1 MPSRFRNAD
10 PVSAG
15 LLWRHNCAHLFR
27 VHWAVQRGVCVC
39 RWLDIPLADALR
51 TRQLLPSRF
60 RVTHSVRGRHVQQ
73 LSYTA
78 INCVQWAVHGWLRV
92 SGRLKLVHAAAVRL
106 RELLR
111 RWVSCAESVPG
122 WHVGWLPDT
131 RDIGLQRSM

>member
-1 MPSRFRNAD
+1 MPARLF
-10 PVSAG
+10 
-15 LLWRHNCAHLFR
+15 WRHAWAVIFR
-27 VHWAVQRGVCVC
+27 VHRAAVQRGVCVC

-111 RWVSCAESVPG
+111 RWVSSAESVPG